1 MSLFGMLAQAA
12 PNALTYQGRIV
23 KSDGQPLE
31 YGNTSFIFEVT
42 SPNGSCVIYR
52 EQRDGVNLLN
62 SNGVFDVP
70 IGSGTKLFPT
80 DPLFTLLD
88 AFNNSKVH
96 DCYGGATYTAASSDI
111 RLLKVQFHDGSGWKV
126 ISPSNEIRSVPYSAY
141 ALSAEKLGTRSAD
154 EFVLKTGVPTCAA
167 NEFLTWNGSALSC
180 APVSGAA
187 GGTVTQVT
195 STNAYVS
202 VANSTSTPALT
213 LNVGSTAGTVAAGDD
228 ARFSDARTP
237 SGTAGGDL
245 SGTYPNPSVAKIQN
259 TAVSSV
265 APTSGQ
271 YLKFNGTQWAGAA
284 IAMSDVTNLN
294 TTLSNYQTTAAFNA
308 AVGSANCAAYQ
319 TPYWNSVSGSF
330 QCQAINVS
338 VAGDISGTI
347 GAVSVDKIKGVNVD
361 TTGLTSGQVLK
372 YDGTKWA
379 PASDSNAG
387 GTVTNIVTGTGLS
400 GGPISSTGT
409 ISLAN
414 TAVTAGSYGSATQ
427 VGIFTVDAQGRLT
440 SASNTAIAFPVT
452 SVATKTGAVTLDY
465 GDINSAASKYLTYRP
480 NNVACT
486 DGQTLKWITAN
497 SRWECANDTD
507 TSSGGTVTNIGTGT
521 GLTGGP
527 ISTTGTISLANTA
540 VTAGSY
546 TRANITV
553 DAQGRLTAASNG
565 ASVNLATE
573 VTGTL
578 PVANGGTGQT
588 TATAAFNALSPL
600 TTKGDVLVND
610 GTNDIRLPT
619 GTNGQVLSVNTS
631 QTSGLQWVT
640 PTNGTV
646 TNVTGT
652 APIVVSSGGTTP
664 AISINDAST
673 STKGAVQV
681 GSGLAVSAGVVSA
694 DPANFPSSVPV
705 SKGGTGATSITANR
719 LVASNGTGSALTTF
733 NCAVGQMV
741 SFDATGMMTCST
753 FTTGSVFLNNGNS
766 FGSTATLGTND
777 NNSLSFETN
786 NAVAMTILPS
796 GNVGIGDT
804 NPTQKLSVE
813 GSLGI
818 GTNSATSSSVLFSPS
833 TTHQGSIR
841 MTTDNNANYIQSGL
855 DTSIGSAK
863 DLRIAPSY
871 TTAPWVTF
879 KSDGKVGIGT
889 TTPATSLEVLETT
902 GNTSR
907 GITSTTI
914 SSANPG
920 GLIQT
925 RGARGTASTPTATQT
940 NDTFGW
946 MAFIGHDGA
955 GFTGQAQPT
964 GVSATATENWS
975 TGGHGSALRFTTTTN
990 TEVNGGE
997 RMRIDHNGNVGIG
1010 TTTPTAK
1017 LEVVGSAKVTGN
1029 LVGAVKDTSGTS
1041 LRMCTGSGANSGWTF
1056 YALNA
1061 GITGACGA
1069 YMNIDTSA
1077 CGFSTVFKY
1086 FPSIQGDGGH
1096 WVTTGATSVY
1106 NATATSFRI
1115 YINLIGSFD
1124 STTCNTTTLPHN
1136 TNHYRIDWLAVG
1148 L

>member
-1 MSLFGMLAQAA
+1 MRTGTYFFILMSLFGMLAQAA

-23 KSDGQPLE
+23 KSDGHPLE

-202 VANSTSTPALT
+202 VVNSTSTPALT

-372 YDGTKWA
+372 YDGTKWT

-387 GTVTNIVTGTGLS
+387 GTVTNIGTGTGLT

-414 TAVTAGSYGSATQ
+414 TAVTAGSYGSVTQ
-427 VGIFTVDAQGRLT
+427 VGTFTVDAQGRLT

-600 TTKGDVLVND
+600 TAKGDVLVND

-673 STKGAVQV
+673 SAKGAVQV
-681 GSGLAVSAGVVSA
+681 GNGLAVSAGVVSV
-694 DPANFPSSVPV
+694 DPASFPSAVPV

-766 FGSTATLGTND
+766 FGSAATLGTND

-786 NAVAMTILPS
+786 NTVAMTILPS
-796 GNVGIGDT
+796 GNVGIG
-804 NPTQKLSVE
+804 
-813 GSLGI
+813 
-818 GTNSATSSSVLFSPS
+818 
-833 TTHQGSIR
+833 
-841 MTTDNNANYIQSGL
+841 
-855 DTSIGSAK
+855 
-863 DLRIAPSY
+863 
-871 TTAPWVTF
+871 
-879 KSDGKVGIGT
+879 T
-889 TTPATSLEVLETT
+889 TTPATSLEVFETT
-902 GNTSR
+902 GSTSR

-914 SSANPG
+914 ATSNPG

-925 RGARGTASTPTATQT
+925 RGARGTASVPTATQI

-946 MAFIGHDGA
+946 MAFTGHDGA
-955 GFTGQAQPT
+955 AFTTQAQPT
-964 GVSATATENWS
+964 GVSAIATENWS

-990 TEVNGGE
+990 TAVNGGE

-1010 TTTPTAK
+1010 TSSPTAK
-1017 LEVVGSAKVTGN
+1017 LEVSGDAKVTGN
-1029 LVGAVKDTSGTS
+1029 LVGAVKDVGGAS
-1041 LRMCTGSGANSGWTF
+1041 LRMCTGSSANSGWTY
-1056 YALNA
+1056 YAVNA